1 MVWKRELEKET
12 VMAAKIVIGILLVFS
27 MLLSACYPELSIQ
40 QYDKLRND
48 LDELDTDRRKLMVEV
63 AELGAER
70 EALQVELAE
79 AKNRDVITG
88 AYIDFLNQ
96 MVSTQSSEKV
106 LAGGFDVGALIEF
119 EGELT
124 AAAEI
129 LEDGEIVYF
138 LGLLDTENESQTVSA
153 YYKVIE
159 YCIKRIKQN
168 LE

>member
-1 MVWKRELEKET
+1 
-12 VMAAKIVIGILLVFS
+12 MAAKIVIGILLVFS

-48 LDELDTDRRKLMVEV
+48 LDELDTDRKKLLVEV

-106 LAGGFDVGALIEF
+106 LTGEFDVGALIGV